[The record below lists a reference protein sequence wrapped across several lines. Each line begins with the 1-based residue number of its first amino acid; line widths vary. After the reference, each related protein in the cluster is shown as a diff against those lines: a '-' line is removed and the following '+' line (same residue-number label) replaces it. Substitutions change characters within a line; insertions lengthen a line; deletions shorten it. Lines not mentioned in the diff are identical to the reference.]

1 MNNYQK
7 SGRIVED
14 EWIQKTIL
22 EKLKSRVSDPSLEGV
37 KLGELLQDSDLR
49 SNINYSPAY
58 EEIVR
63 SNVRY
68 LVEQNFAQC
77 DEPLEEIQGM
87 IHKPMRLPLSAEI
100 KITDEGIDY
109 LKFVNMETKR
119 KEDENK
125 PRQIPPEKSPMIPS
139 SLVGMLRESKGK
151 FCLFIGA
158 GTSTS
163 AGIPCGKTFQ
173 TKLLRRLYGELLDD
187 ATIEEEF
194 RREFKDNVG
203 DQKLTLEIIFQVLKE
218 KFGRSAF
225 GILQKEFDGSLEPP
239 SGYYN
244 LAYLIRHGF
253 FKIVF
258 TVNLDELIEKSLIG
272 EIGPNGYNLVC
283 ETDGFKSSIPTPI
296 NHLRKP
302 LLVKLHGTY
311 KLEST
316 LIVSW
321 EDVQKLPSEKA
332 KFLDYYASNYP
343 TIFIGYSRRDPDIRR
358 MLQGASNESKGHK
371 IFWISPNE
379 LGEDA
384 KEILS
389 FYNSSSNHIKMTSDD
404 FFDELEHRLI
414 GGYPCLK
421 NEVSVAILNS
431 GAVDNETAIN
441 NEQIR
446 QKILQNPSWGC
457 RISKCYKGREDRL
470 KRDIEAS
477 IQSLIEKRHIDYE
490 GEGFDRKYWD

>member
-7 SGRIVED
+7 SGRIVDD

-49 SNINYSPAY
+49 SNINYPPAY

-77 DEPLEEIQGM
+77 DDPLEEIQGM

-139 SLVGMLRESKGK
+139 SLVGMLRELKGK

-173 TKLLRRLYGELLDD
+173 TKLLRRLYGESLDE

-203 DQKLTLEIIFQVLKE
+203 DQKLTLEIIFQGLKE
-218 KFGRSAF
+218 KFGRLAF
-225 GILQKEFDGSLEPP
+225 GIFQKEFDGSLEPP

-244 LAYLIRHGF
+244 LAYLI
-253 FKIVF
+253 
-258 TVNLDELIEKSLIG
+258 
-272 EIGPNGYNLVC
+272 
-283 ETDGFKSSIPTPI
+283 
-296 NHLRKP
+296 
-302 LLVKLHGTY
+302 
-311 KLEST
+311 
-316 LIVSW
+316 
-321 EDVQKLPSEKA
+321 
-332 KFLDYYASNYP
+332 
-343 TIFIGYSRRDPDIRR
+343 
-358 MLQGASNESKGHK
+358 
-371 IFWISPNE
+371 
-379 LGEDA
+379 
-384 KEILS
+384 
-389 FYNSSSNHIKMTSDD
+389 
-404 FFDELEHRLI
+404 
-414 GGYPCLK
+414 
-421 NEVSVAILNS
+421 
-431 GAVDNETAIN
+431 
-441 NEQIR
+441 
-446 QKILQNPSWGC
+446 
-457 RISKCYKGREDRL
+457 
-470 KRDIEAS
+470 
-477 IQSLIEKRHIDYE
+477 
-490 GEGFDRKYWD
+490 